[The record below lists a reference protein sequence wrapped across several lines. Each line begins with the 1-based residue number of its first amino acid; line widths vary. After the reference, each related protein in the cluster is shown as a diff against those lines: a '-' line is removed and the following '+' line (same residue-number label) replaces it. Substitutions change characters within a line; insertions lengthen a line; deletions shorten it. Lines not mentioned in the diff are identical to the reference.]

1 MNKYTKGEC
10 GCYIE
15 YYEGFKD
22 KPDHIIY
29 CPKHKSAPDL
39 YEALKE
45 ITTIEQSNVP
55 YDKYDV
61 LGAINIAKKA
71 LAKADGK

>member
-1 MNKYTKGEC
+1 MEYTTEC
-10 GCYIE
+10 GCRIWISE
-15 YYEGFKD
+15 YDGKATI
-22 KPDHIIY
+22 HY